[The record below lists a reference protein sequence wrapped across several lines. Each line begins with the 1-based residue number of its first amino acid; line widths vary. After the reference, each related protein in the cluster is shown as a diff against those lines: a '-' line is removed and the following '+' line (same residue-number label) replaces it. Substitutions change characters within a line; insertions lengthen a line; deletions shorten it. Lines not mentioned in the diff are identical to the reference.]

1 MEKEL
6 KTRFDEIRW
15 RVKEPEQMEGKIL
28 AESVNRKW
36 TEDFVDEDSGEVQ
49 SVERSEVII
58 GRGKKLTKDDV
69 SRIIFHMQAGEV
81 EDVLVTNQDRPAEY
95 DEFHYGYF
103 EVLAQD
109 PHVKKRLLIYAIGL
123 PMAMQIAV
131 DYCEQVMSGTFNI
144 RNIKQADDYKVL
156 SFKPKTED
164 DESKEVEVFYAVTVT
179 YWDAM
184 DEENVDNIFLTL
196 AKDADTAIAIVRA
209 YISSDEKR
217 REFYGEDF
225 RITVSKTSPITDVV
239 PEMFSSRYIKAFRME
254 KYIMDGARVGQMPT
268 T

>member
-15 RVKEPEQMEGKIL
+15 RVKEPERMEGKML
-28 AESVNRKW
+28 AESVTRKW
-36 TEDFVDEDSGEVQ
+36 TEDFVDENSGEVQ
-49 SVERSEVII
+49 SIERNEVII
-58 GRGKKLTKDDV
+58 ARGKKLTKDDV
-69 SRIIFHMQAGEV
+69 SRIMFYMQAGEV

-95 DEFHYGYF
+95 DGFHYGYF
-103 EVLAQD
+103 EVIAQD
-109 PHVKKRLLIYAIGL
+109 PHVKRRLLIYAVGL
-123 PMAMQIAV
+123 PMAMQIAI
-131 DYCEQVMSGTFNI
+131 DYCEQVMNGTFNI

-156 SFKPKTED
+156 SFKPKTAE
-164 DESKEVEVFYAVTVT
+164 DESKVFYAVTVT

-217 REFYGEDF
+217 RELYGEDF

-239 PEMFSSRYIKAFRME
+239 PEMFSSRYIKAFKTE